1 MPDPSLSVERLN
13 TITSAII
20 NAAIQIH
27 RTVGPGVLE
36 KAYFECLCFELSSAG
51 MLIEAQKTLPL
62 IYRGVKIDCAYRADL
77 IVEGLVIVEVKALA
91 GLAPIHRRQLLTYLR
106 IADCPLGLL
115 LDFGYPTMKAGIE
128 RVINGYYKHSEHSTG
143 AGLRPAQ

>member
-1 MPDPSLSVERLN
+1 MPDPNLSVERLN

-51 MLIEAQKTLPL
+51 MRIEVQKTLPL
-62 IYRGVKIDCAYRADL
+62 IYRGVKIDCAY
-77 IVEGLVIVEVKALA
+77 
-91 GLAPIHRRQLLTYLR
+91 
-106 IADCPLGLL
+106 
-115 LDFGYPTMKAGIE
+115 
-128 RVINGYYKHSEHSTG
+128 
-143 AGLRPAQ
+143 